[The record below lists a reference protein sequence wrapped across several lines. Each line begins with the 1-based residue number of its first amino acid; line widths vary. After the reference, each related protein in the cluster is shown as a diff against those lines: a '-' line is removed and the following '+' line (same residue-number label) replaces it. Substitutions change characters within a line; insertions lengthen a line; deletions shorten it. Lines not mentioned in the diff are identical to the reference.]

1 MKRVMIIYLIIFL
14 ATLLIPMLSM
24 IKPAEPNDTS
34 ELVTLFNSASVLL
47 FN

>member
-24 IKPAEPNDTS
+24 IKPAEPNNTS

>member
-1 MKRVMIIYLIIFL
+1 MKRAMIIYAIIFL

-24 IKPAEPNDTS
+24 IKPQADTSS

>member
-1 MKRVMIIYLIIFL
+1 MKRAMIIYLIIFL

>member
-1 MKRVMIIYLIIFL
+1 MKRAMIIYLIIFL

-34 ELVTLFNSASVLL
+34 ELVTLFNNASVLL

>member
-1 MKRVMIIYLIIFL
+1 MKRAMIIYAIIFL

>member
-1 MKRVMIIYLIIFL
+1 MKRAMLIYAIIFL

-24 IKPAEPNDTS
+24 IKPPQADTSS

>member
-1 MKRVMIIYLIIFL
+1 MKRAMIIYIIIFL

>member
-1 MKRVMIIYLIIFL
+1 MKRAMIIYLIIFL

-34 ELVTLFNSASVLL
+34 ELVTIYNSALISL
-47 FN
+47 